1 MIDRNMTMMTWN
13 QKKVVWL
20 VVNMILILTSM
31 KTAPQ
36 NHDHTDEKEDVEDDC
51 EKDGQCEEPV
61 AMAGFHPTL
70 SVLQKLKGKHI
81 AECYSGSLDLT
92 VLRGCS

>member
-1 MIDRNMTMMTWN
+1 M
-13 QKKVVWL
+13 

-31 KTAPQ
+31 KAAPE

-70 SVLQKLKGKHI
+70 SVLQKLKGIHI
-81 AECYSGSLDLT
+81 AECQSGSLDLT